1 MLTSHFVVIGDL
13 QSPVSCHKEC
23 LLMIRLEDN
32 IRDFLAEHLE
42 MLEEGLR
49 LVRKE
54 FRLPNP
60 GGAGGRID
68 IVAQD
73 RLGHFVVIEI
83 KRSDQAARQALNEVH
98 KYTALFRLKQG
109 LDSSSVRVMVVSTDW
124 HELLLPL
131 AEYAEVSPYSI
142 QGIRIETD
150 SVGIVLS
157 ASPLSLDS
165 VIGGELIPL
174 ISSCQAAYLFDSKQ
188 ARDAFTEAIAPSVDE
203 AGIKDY
209 FLLACDYRGG
219 SNLVVYPYCL
229 YFCFSSPLRDGGMS
243 AAKALLEK
251 GEWADDLD
259 NPDENFLCAIRSPEE
274 CRQDDYEIGF
284 PEKLTRIAIEWD
296 IVMTRRFGVFAPDR
310 SLHSDEELIKMAQ
323 AQTGGS
329 DLYFNRVS
337 SPQFA
342 SSWSFMREQVAP
354 VFNGYPRWETIVQKA
369 FDEIERST
377 PQATVSVSAYGPANL
392 LISLYAL
399 SLEKTVAWLPQFC
412 LVVYDANSKIVRVI
426 LGLLVW
432 DGNPMNMQF
441 DSVVKLLFGGL
452 MEWSIANQFNATCEV
467 ESEALVAHNLRE
479 VVAEWIFSV
488 DGERGPCELSD
499 AKDALQ
505 RASPDQWKYRSIHD
519 FASCHEVYLKSL
531 EFTIDQFAASLRE
544 SISSAA
550 KGKV

>member
-1 MLTSHFVVIGDL
+1 
-13 QSPVSCHKEC
+13 
-23 LLMIRLEDN
+23 MIRLEDN

-109 LDSSSVRVMVVSTDW
+109 LNASSVRVMVVSTYW

-131 AEYAEVSPYSI
+131 AEYAEVSPYSV

-150 SVGIVLS
+150 SAGIVLS
-157 ASPLSLDS
+157 ASPVSLDS
-165 VIGGELIPL
+165 VILVEALPL
-174 ISSCQAAYLFDSKQ
+174 ISSCQAVYLFDSKQ
-188 ARDAFTEAIAPSVDE
+188 ARDSFTEAIAPSVDE
-203 AGIKDY
+203 AGIKNY

-229 YFCFSSPLRDGGMS
+229 YFCFSSPLRDGGKS

-259 NPDENFLCAIRSPEE
+259 NPDENFLCAIQPPEE
-274 CRQDDYEIGF
+274 CRQDDYEIGY

-296 IVMTRRFGVFAPDR
+296 IAMTRRLGIFDPGR
-310 SLHSDEELIKMAQ
+310 SLHSDDDLIKMAQ
-323 AQTGGS
+323 ARTGGS

-342 SSWSFMREQVAP
+342 TSWSFVREQVAP
-354 VFNGYPRWETIVQKA
+354 VFIGYPRWESIVHKV

-377 PQATVSVSAYGPANL
+377 PQASVSVAAYGPANL
-392 LISLYAL
+392 LISMYAL
-399 SLEKTVAWLPQFC
+399 SLEKTVAWFPQFC
-412 LVVYDANSKIVRVI
+412 LVVDDANGKVVRMI

-432 DGNPMNMQF
+432 DGSPLGMPF

-452 MEWSIANQFNATCEV
+452 IEWGMANQFNATSEV
-467 ESEALVAHNLRE
+467 ESEALDAHNLRE
-479 VVAEWIFSV
+479 VVAEWTFST
-488 DGERGPCELSD
+488 DGERGPCELSVVN
-499 AKDALQ
+499 DALQ
-505 RASPDQWKYRSIHD
+505 RSSPDEWRYRSILD
-519 FASCHEVYLKSL
+519 FASCHEVYLKDL
-531 EFTIDQFAASLRE
+531 ESTLDQFAPGLRE